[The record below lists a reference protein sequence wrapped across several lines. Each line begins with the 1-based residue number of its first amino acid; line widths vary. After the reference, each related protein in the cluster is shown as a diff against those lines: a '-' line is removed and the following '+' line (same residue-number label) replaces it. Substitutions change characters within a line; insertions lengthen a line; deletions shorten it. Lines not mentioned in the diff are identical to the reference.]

1 MVSCSGP
8 GFIFSRLHI
17 REGKKKKIV
26 FDTRSSDKTDALW
39 EPRALSNLGQK
50 NKKEKGRKK
59 KEERKWQKIVE
70 RNNLIGF

>member
-1 MVSCSGP
+1 MVFLVVGQDLYLAGCIYG
-8 GFIFSRLHI
+8 
-17 REGKKKKIV
+17 EGRKKKKIV

-59 KEERKWQKIVE
+59 MAENRGTK
-70 RNNLIGF
+70 

>member
-1 MVSCSGP
+1 MVFLVVGQDLYLAGCIYG
-8 GFIFSRLHI
+8 
-17 REGKKKKIV
+17 EGKKKIV

-59 KEERKWQKIVE
+59 MAENRRTK
-70 RNNLIGF
+70 